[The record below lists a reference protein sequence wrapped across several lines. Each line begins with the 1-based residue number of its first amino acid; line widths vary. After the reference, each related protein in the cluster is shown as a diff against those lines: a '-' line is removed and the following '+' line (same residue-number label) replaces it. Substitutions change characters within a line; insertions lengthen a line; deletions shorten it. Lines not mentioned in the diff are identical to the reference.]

1 MADEARR
8 GEEDE
13 RGPGA
18 AYNMFVVMEDLL
30 DKLKLL
36 DYEAEVLGKHNMK
49 ALSRVPLS
57 LCFLG

>member
-36 DYEAEVLGKHNMK
+36 EYEAEVLGKHNMK
-49 ALSRVPLS
+49 ALSR
-57 LCFLG
+57 